1 MREGTHGAE
10 GDPPAQPAERPLPG
24 IEGTPSG
31 DLKVGAR
38 LPLALA
44 GILGMILLAGSLVF
58 GNLREAVKDSQKETI
73 AAIGILKAKQIAEWL
88 DDRHSDINT
97 VAVDSYFSAEVKQ
110 WLAGGMQDDIRRLRI
125 ENRLRAF
132 IDAHHYYAIS
142 LYDAGGRVVLQVG
155 RAIEH
160 EVDLSAAALEAMRSG
175 RIRLIDLHRH
185 DDARL
190 PVGLG
195 FMSSLSVAGKPA
207 GALYFSEDPQR
218 YLFPL
223 IETWPARSETA
234 ETQLVRIADGRVQFL
249 SRLRHSDAGPMELN
263 LPLDMPDLAA
273 AQALRG
279 KSGLLE
285 HAHDYQGVPVLSFA
299 TPIAETP
306 WVLVSKMSEEEAY
319 ALAAQV
325 EVLASSLALL
335 IFTISAAW
343 VWQRRQRERAAQVA
357 TLLEHKVRA
366 DAALLKSE
374 QQYHSLFDSAAV
386 PILEEDFSQVK
397 ACLDRIAASGVQD
410 LRRYFRERPDELRN
424 CGASI
429 RILAVNR
436 QGLDFFGVKDKE
448 ELKQHLPR
456 YFTDESW
463 ACFSEELVALAG
475 GAMRFTYELPI
486 RNGGG
491 ERKYLLL
498 NLAVAEGSRETLDHV
513 LVSFIDITERKQ
525 AESRI
530 SFLAYHDRLTGLPN
544 RALFFDRLSQ
554 AMSQARRNR
563 QHVALLF
570 LDLDGFKPI
579 NDMHGHEAGDA
590 VLKMVAQRLLA
601 CVRGVDSVARLGGDE
616 FAIVAGEIEHPAE
629 VEKVAE
635 KILQA
640 FAQTMVLP
648 DGQECRVGTSIGI
661 SIFPDN
667 GNEMDS
673 LLAAAD
679 AAMYDSKRTGKNT
692 YTYFGGQPFSANDA
706 EAWIV
711 FDREHHVG
719 VTEIDEQHREL
730 VRLVNRLNGAIKN
743 REGDEVLHGLFE
755 ELLSFTAF
763 HFATEHRLMEQ
774 YGYGETERHDAEHA
788 RLVSEA
794 IHLKNGLSQGG
805 EMLALQSVK
814 DWLLNHIQYADKPLG
829 KFLIGKGVH

>member
-1 MREGTHGAE
+1 MFK
-10 GDPPAQPAERPLPG
+10 
-24 IEGTPSG
+24 S
-31 DLKVGAR
+31 GAR
-38 LPLALA
+38 LVLGLVGVLALF
-44 GILGMILLAGSLVF
+44 MLAGSLVF
-58 GNLREAVKDSQKETI
+58 DSLREAVKDSQKEKI
-73 AAIGILKAKQIAEWL
+73 AAIGILKAGQIGAWL
-88 DDRHSDINT
+88 DDRHADINT
-97 VAVDSYFSAEVKQ
+97 LAIDSYFAGEVKQ
-110 WLAGGMQDDIRRLRI
+110 WLSGGMRDDIRHLRI

-132 IDAHHYYAIS
+132 IEAHHYHAIS
-142 LYDAGGRVVLQVG
+142 LYDERG
-155 RAIEH
+155 RAVLHVGSSVEH
-160 EVDLSAAALEAMRSG
+160 GEDMTETALEAMHTG

-195 FMSSLSVAGKPA
+195 FISPLSVAGRPV
-207 GALYFSEDPQR
+207 GALYFSEDPGR

-223 IETWPARSETA
+223 VETWPVRSESA
-234 ETQLVRIADGRVQFL
+234 ETQLVRAEGERVLFL
-249 SRLRHSDAGPMELN
+249 SRLRHRDAAPMEFG
-263 LPLDMPDLAA
+263 LPLDTPGLAA

-279 KSGLLE
+279 MSGLLE

-306 WVLVSKMSEEEAY
+306 WVLISKMSEEEAY
-319 ALAAQV
+319 ELVNQV
-325 EVLASSLALL
+325 ELLVASLALF
-335 IFTISAAW
+335 IFTISTAW
-343 VWQRRQRERAAQVA
+343 VWQRWQRERAAQVA
-357 TLLEHKVRA
+357 VLLEHKVQA

-374 QQYHSLFDSAAV
+374 QQYHNLFDSAAV

-397 ACLDRIAASGVQD
+397 ASLDRIAASGVTD
-410 LRRYFRERPDELRN
+410 FRAWFREHPEEVRH
-424 CGASI
+424 CGAAI
-429 RILAVNR
+429 RILAVN
-436 QGLDFFGVKDKE
+436 QAGLDFFGVKDKE

-456 YFTDESW
+456 YFLDDSW
-463 ACFSEELVALAG
+463 EFFMEELVALAEG
-475 GAMRFTYELPI
+475 ETRFTYEVPI

-498 NLAVAEGSRETLDHV
+498 DLSVAEGSRGTLDHV
-513 LVSFIDITERKQ
+513 LVSFIDITARKQ

-530 SFLAYHDRLTGLPN
+530 NFLAYHDRLTGLPN

-554 AMSQARRNR
+554 AMSQARR
-563 QHVALLF
+563 QKKHVALLF

-579 NDMHGHEAGDA
+579 NDLHGHEAGDA

-601 CVRGVDSVARLGGDE
+601 CVREVDSVARLGGDE
-616 FAIVAGEIEHPAE
+616 FAIVAGEVDHPAE
-629 VEKVAE
+629 IEKVAE

-640 FAQTMVLP
+640 FAQPMALP

-679 AAMYDSKRTGKNT
+679 AAMYDSKRGGKNT
-692 YTYFGGQPFSANDA
+692 YTYFGGQPFAASDA

-711 FDREHHVG
+711 FDPEHHIG

-743 REGDEVLHGLFE
+743 REGDEALHKLFE
-755 ELLSFTAF
+755 DLLSFTAF

-774 YGYGETERHDAEHA
+774 YGYGEIVRHDAEHA
-788 RLVSEA
+788 RLVGEA
-794 IHLKNGLSQGG
+794 MHLKSGLSQGG
-805 EMLALQSVK
+805 EMLALQSIK

-829 KFLIGKGVH
+829 KFLTGKGVH